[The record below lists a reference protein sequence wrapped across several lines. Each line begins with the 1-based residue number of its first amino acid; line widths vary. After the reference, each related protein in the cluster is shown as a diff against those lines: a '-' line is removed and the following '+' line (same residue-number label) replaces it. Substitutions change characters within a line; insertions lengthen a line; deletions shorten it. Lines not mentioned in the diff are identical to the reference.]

1 MAAAGFRD
9 VLAYWFGQPDD
20 ADFGKPR
27 AVWFNKDAA
36 ADAEIRG
43 RFRALHL
50 WAHGGLLNA
59 WDEQAE
65 SALALILV
73 LDQFSRQIY
82 RDQPKA
88 FASDG
93 KALALAEKALAACFD
108 RALPPLQRA
117 FFYFPFEHA
126 ESSVAQARAVALF
139 EALAAEAPELA
150 SFADYARRHREV
162 IARFGRFPHR
172 NTLLGRAN
180 TPEEAEYLAQPGS
193 GF

>member
-1 MAAAGFRD
+1 VAAAGFRD
-9 VLAYWFGQPDD
+9 VLAYWFGHPDD
-20 ADFGKPR
+20 PCFGKPR
-27 AVWFNKDAA
+27 VAWFNKDAA
-36 ADAEIRG
+36 ADAEIRS
-43 RFRALHL
+43 RFRALHQ

-65 SALALILV
+65 SALALTLV

-82 RDQPKA
+82 RGQSKA

-93 KALALAEKALAACFD
+93 KALALAEEALAAGFD
-108 RALPPLQRA
+108 QVLAPIQRA

-126 ESSVAQARAVALF
+126 ESASAQARAVVLF

-150 SFADYARRHREV
+150 NFADYARRHRDV

-172 NTLLGRAN
+172 NALLGRAN